1 MLTVVL
7 IGTGNV
13 AGHLYHKLV
22 QSKTV
27 QLVQV
32 FGRSSEALLPFSK
45 VATTTKYKDLYAADV
60 YIIAVKDSAIA
71 AVSLQLK
78 SVKGIVV
85 HTSGTQPMHLLTNTK
100 IGVWYPLQ
108 TFTKDKE
115 VDFKS
120 IPFLL
125 EANDQVS
132 LETLKTL
139 AKVFTENI
147 HLVNSEQRKQLHV
160 AAVLVNNF
168 SNHLFYWAE
177 ELCKE
182 QNLPF
187 EILLPLVKETV
198 AKLDMISAKEAQTG
212 PAKRNDTETI
222 QKHIELLKQPLQKKI
237 YQLMSES
244 IIATYEKKL

>member
-13 AGHLYHKLV
+13 AGHLYHQLLL
-22 QSKTV
+22 SNTV
-27 QLVQV
+27 KLVQV
-32 FGRSSEALLPFSK
+32 FGRSSEALTPFSE
-45 VATTTKYKDLYAADV
+45 VATTTNYKELYAADV
-60 YIIAVKDSAIA
+60 CIIAVKDSAIA
-71 AVSLQLK
+71 EVSKELK
-78 SVKGIVV
+78 HLKGIIV
-85 HTSGTQPMHLLTNTK
+85 HTSGTQPMSVLNNAK
-100 IGVWYPLQ
+100 VGVFYPLQ
-108 TFTKDKE
+108 TFTKNKQ
-115 VDFKS
+115 VDFRS

-125 EANDQVS
+125 EANEETT
-132 LETLKTL
+132 LETLKLL
-139 AKVFTENI
+139 AQEFTENI

-177 ELCKE
+177 DLCKE

-187 EILLPLVKETV
+187 AILLPLIKETV
-198 AKLDMISAKEAQTG
+198 AKLETLSPKAAQTG
-212 PAKRNDTETI
+212 PAVRKDTETM
-222 QKHIELLKQPLQKKI
+222 QKHIALLTEPLQKKI